1 MPLLK
6 KTGVTHIVLVTHASH
21 MPRAVKAFETVA
33 GGDISV
39 EAAPMGM
46 AKHLELPVLEWL
58 PTANGAGEV
67 RTVLREL
74 VGRWVGA

>member
-1 MPLLK
+1 
-6 KTGVTHIVLVTHASH
+6 
-21 MPRAVKAFETVA
+21 VKAFETVA
-33 GGDISV
+33 GNGLTV

-46 AKHLELPVLEWL
+46 AKHLELPALEWL
-58 PTANGAGEV
+58 PTANGAVEV